1 MYWYRRKHVWNH
13 RNGWESRIII
23 TPPKLIIS
31 KITNFQLSYRFLDHA
46 TDAIIEVTAKDIKEA
61 FLIAANAE
69 INLTLD
75 QDKVEEKEE
84 KEFSASGKDLH
95 YLLFSWLEEI
105 PFVLITEGFA
115 IKRLEFDIEENDGYR
130 INAKAFGETLDVKKH
145 NFKVEIKAPT
155 FYDME
160 IRQDNGVYMRFLLDL
175 WSLWIFL
182 CNFLEEIIRIF

>member
-1 MYWYRRKHVWNH
+1 M
-13 RNGWESRIII
+13 
-23 TPPKLIIS
+23 
-31 KITNFQLSYRFLDHA
+31 SYRFLDHA

-61 FLIAANAE
+61 FLVAANAE

-84 KEFSASGKDLH
+84 KEFSANGKDLR

-115 IKRLEFDIEENDGYR
+115 IRRLEFDIEENDGYR

-175 WSLWIFL
+175 
-182 CNFLEEIIRIF
+182 

>member
-1 MYWYRRKHVWNH
+1 M
-13 RNGWESRIII
+13 
-23 TPPKLIIS
+23 
-31 KITNFQLSYRFLDHA
+31 SYKFLDHA
-46 TDAIIEVTAKDIKEA
+46 TDAIIEVTAKDLKEA
-61 FLIAANAE
+61 FAVAANAE

-84 KEFSASGKDLH
+84 RKFSAKGKDLH

-115 IKRLEFDIEENDGYR
+115 IKRLEFDIEKNNGYS
-130 INAKAFGETLDVKKH
+130 IDATAYGETLDVKKH

-160 IRQDNGVYMRFLLDL
+160 IRENGGVYMRFLLDL
-175 WSLWIFL
+175 
-182 CNFLEEIIRIF
+182 